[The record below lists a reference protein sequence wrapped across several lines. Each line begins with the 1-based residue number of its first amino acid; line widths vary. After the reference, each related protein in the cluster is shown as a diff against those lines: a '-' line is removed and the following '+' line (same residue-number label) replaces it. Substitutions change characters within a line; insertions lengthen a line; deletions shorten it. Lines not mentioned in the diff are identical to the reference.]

1 MPTEDPASVLNE
13 KSVAG
18 EGVGCVFNRCL
29 VFEPAGRGD
38 AINGHMPQKHKN
50 RQTKTDKQRAVKFFS
65 LSSGYYCWNQ
75 SETKQN
81 ISLILWNI

>member
-13 KSVAG
+13 KWVAG

-38 AINGHMPQKHKN
+38 VINGHMPQKHKN
-50 RQTKTDKQRAVKFFS
+50 RQTRCRKIFQPKLWILLLESVKNKTK
-65 LSSGYYCWNQ
+65 
-75 SETKQN
+75 N